1 MMSEEKM
8 IRLDRM
14 RYTKNVASAIMCYL
28 SIVFDVLF
36 FVNIYES
43 DVGTWYYKIL
53 MGAGIVYNL
62 LFMLAVFLS
71 SEGVKAYKKQ
81 YTVPLILLGAGQ
93 IARIFIIPLQ
103 AHNSVVKLSGAE
115 TIVMGNGQF
124 ILCIIYLSLSALG
137 LFLAAL
143 INYRKSRSLAEYLN
157 TIAQR

>member
-1 MMSEEKM
+1 MMSEEKL

-14 RYTKNVASAIMCYL
+14 RYTKNTASAIMCYL
-28 SIVFDVLF
+28 AIVFDVLF

-81 YTVPLILLGAGQ
+81 YTLPMILLGAGQ

-115 TIVMGNGQF
+115 TVVMGDWQF
-124 ILCIIYLSLSALG
+124 ILCIGYLTLSALA
-137 LFLAAL
+137 LIAAAI
-143 INYRKSRSLAEYLN
+143 INYRKSRALSEYLN
-157 TIAQR
+157 TIA